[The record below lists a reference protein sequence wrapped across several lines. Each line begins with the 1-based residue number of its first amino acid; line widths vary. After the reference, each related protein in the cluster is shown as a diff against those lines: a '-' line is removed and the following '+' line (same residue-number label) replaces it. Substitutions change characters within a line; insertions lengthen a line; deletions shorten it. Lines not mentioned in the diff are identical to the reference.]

1 VRTSAVTIPRSASG
15 TSACCPC
22 SLFFLAPDL
31 LNRINKPRMG
41 SGTLAVIEALIISLV
56 ESTFAVI
63 FVASPAYT
71 FPSGSLNL
79 GIGAVLLVFM

>member
-1 VRTSAVTIPRSASG
+1 
-15 TSACCPC
+15 
-22 SLFFLAPDL
+22 
-31 LNRINKPRMG
+31 MG

-71 FPSGSLNL
+71 FPSGSLSL